1 MAVHTCIRNK
11 VHNTEVCYSENF
23 NSPVSGF
30 MSLFSEMEVDDIQK
44 KKTMNVRK
52 TRMHQDKHH
61 QDQNHNIK
69 LRRYTQ
75 TRQDDTRMAFEVQL

>member
-1 MAVHTCIRNK
+1 
-11 VHNTEVCYSENF
+11 
-23 NSPVSGF
+23 
-30 MSLFSEMEVDDIQK
+30 
-44 KKTMNVRK
+44 MNVRK